1 MVPSALSDQQ
11 DPILSSG
18 TLKSETSA
26 WMMPFAWVKTPFMF
40 SQATGGEPTTPPKSL
55 NESIARPEK
64 EDIGL

>member
-40 SQATGGEPTTPPKSL
+40 SQATGGEPTTPPKFL
-55 NESIARPEK
+55 NESIAMPEK
-64 EDIGL
+64 EDISL